1 MGRIKSAWEIALEK
15 TADIQ
20 FDADKFRTE
29 NLIKEGRTLAGSYL
43 INMDMKISEV
53 SERISSYSDSTEKC
67 TVLNGMSEVVMLN
80 LALPQDESFK
90 FRFKRLTEIAGL
102 INPDSVKLMNEIE
115 NFFSEYISSRD
126 SMVSSLEQQIRQAMQ
141 SNPQS
146 VNSEQYSQII
156 KSNLDELNSRYSDY
170 LESSKEQL
178 RALLVQ
184 SESGQRKPGQ

>member
-43 INMDMKISEV
+43 INADMKISEV

-80 LALPQDESFK
+80 LALPQEESYK

-170 LESSKEQL
+170 LESSKEQV